1 MMGASVRSRRP
12 TRPPR
17 RSRWWC
23 ASWRRRAC
31 GLACHWRSP
40 MPASVTH
47 GWPWQ
52 FGPPSMR
59 VAAVATRSLGID
71 TAARRSRRRRVLL
84 EHLVFLQQFCDRRS
98 NSLMRRRRRVA
109 IARDGNDG
117 AFTLHL
123 AKARGH
129 VDQEDAG
136 VLYHRRQPCRQIV
149 DLGIEVDRDPDHDQR
164 RIDRIGRLLHLLQHI
179 GLGFDLVFIGNPLGR
194 AGPIEF
200 CSEEPPVAYGRGQ
213 KILHEG
219 GLAVPEPELCSRQ
232 RVDRILRQPDGGAGR
247 ADGDARPAN
256 AEGRSAF
263 EAWSDIAV
271 EMVLPE
277 TVDDE
282 FWRKISCGLKY

>member
-1 MMGASVRSRRP
+1 MSLFDVFNTAGSALNAETLRLNTTASNLANAESVNGDPSKIYRARHPVFQTMMDNS
-12 TRPPR
+12 
-17 RSRWWC
+17 
-23 ASWRRRAC
+23 
-31 GLACHWRSP
+31 
-40 MPASVTH
+40 
-47 GWPWQ
+47 
-52 FGPPSMR
+52 
-59 VAAVATRSLGID
+59 AAN
-71 TAARRSRRRRVLL
+71 
-84 EHLVFLQQFCDRRS
+84 F
-98 NSLMRRRRRVA
+98 
-109 IARDGNDG
+109 
-117 AFTLHL
+117 
-123 AKARGH
+123 
-129 VDQEDAG
+129 DQEDAG

-164 RIDRIGRLLHLLQHI
+164 RMDRIGRLLHLLQHI

-263 EAWSDIAV
+263 EGRIQRIGATPSN
-271 EMVLPE
+271 L
-277 TVDDE
+277 T
-282 FWRKISCGLKY
+282 R